1 MYGACTTCAK
11 DSNVIICKA
20 CQKKAC
26 GACIIKFTSDN
37 TFIHRKCLCGEKY
50 TVDDLYDSLGDSFMR
65 DSYINTMVQMKIK
78 KFEDSFDI
86 LENYMKTDEKYKI
99 ANEELRNLQSQYFEY
114 TFASNHKK
122 LKKILVKINE
132 KEAEIKKYCDNNRKN
147 LGLFDNTLEEFE
159 SFFEEDENLDQKY
172 TNVNNTIMK
181 YRAKLHN
188 CDFADDVKST
198 IDNNL
203 ISIGD
208 SFLKIYKIQEACG
221 NFRRNKELNRYRTK
235 TSLIRLAIDCK
246 VKKSISDDK
255 FFKIVKDSEIISER
269 VDTVLEYVRYNWY
282 NIEKIRIKATK
293 VFQEAKSFDFEEENN
308 AIKKI
313 VDEIA
318 DLEDGTD
325 VMKKMKT
332 RFSMT
337 EEEIIDYWTTSI
349 PTENIHTY

>member
-1 MYGACTTCAK
+1 MYGACTICTK

-26 GACIIKFTSDN
+26 GECMIKFTSDN

-99 ANEELRNLQSQYFEY
+99 ANEELCNLQSQYFEY
-114 TFASNHKK
+114 TFTSNHKK
-122 LKKILVKINE
+122 LKKVLIKINK
-132 KEAEIKKYCDNNRKN
+132 KETEIKEYRDNNRKN
-147 LGLFDNTLEEFE
+147 LGIFDNTLEEFE
-159 SFFEEDENLDQKY
+159 SFFEEDENLDHKY
-172 TNVNNTIMK
+172 TNTNNTIMK
-181 YRAKLHN
+181 YRARLQN
-188 CDFADDVKST
+188 CDFADNVKST
-198 IDNNL
+198 IDDNL
-203 ISIGD
+203 LSISD

-246 VKKSISDDK
+246 VKKTISDDK
-255 FFKIVKDSEIISER
+255 FAKIVKNSEIISER
-269 VDTVLEYVRYNWY
+269 VDTVLEYVRYNWQ
-282 NIEKIRIKATK
+282 NIENIRIKATK
-293 VFQEAKSFDFEEENN
+293 VFQEAKSFNFEEENN

-313 VDEIA
+313 VDEIV
-318 DLEDGTD
+318 DLADGTD

-332 RFSMT
+332 RFNMT
-337 EEEIIDYWTTSI
+337 EEEIVDYWTTSI
-349 PTENIHTY
+349 PTENIQT

>member
-1 MYGACTTCAK
+1 MT
-11 DSNVIICKA
+11 
-20 CQKKAC
+20 
-26 GACIIKFTSDN
+26 
-37 TFIHRKCLCGEKY
+37 
-50 TVDDLYDSLGDSFMR
+50 
-65 DSYINTMVQMKIK
+65 
-78 KFEDSFDI
+78 
-86 LENYMKTDEKYKI
+86 
-99 ANEELRNLQSQYFEY
+99 
-114 TFASNHKK
+114 
-122 LKKILVKINE
+122 
-132 KEAEIKKYCDNNRKN
+132 KN
-147 LGLFDNTLEEFE
+147 
-159 SFFEEDENLDQKY
+159 QKY
-172 TNVNNTIMK
+172 TNVNNIIMK
-181 YRAKLHN
+181 YRAKLQN
-188 CDFADDVKST
+188 CDFTDDVKST

-235 TSLIRLAIDCK
+235 TSLIRQAIGCK
-246 VKKSISDDK
+246 VKKTISDDK
-255 FFKIVKDSEIISER
+255 FFKIVKNSEIISER

-293 VFQEAKSFDFEEENN
+293 VFQEAKSFDFEENN

-325 VMKKMKT
+325 VMKKMKS